1 MRFAATT
8 VLLVSS
14 AVAALVRCSG
24 PGLASSPP
32 QLHVG
37 QQVSA
42 ETLAPLAPLET
53 SEVEHRLL
61 DRAWVAAGEDAL
73 AHPTT
78 VKLPYAEAGGFLGSE
93 PSARAFAFEGSE
105 GQVVKIVLARSEAQ
119 GSPLFVDGNIRVE
132 LFLEQTQRGEQTHA
146 LLAELVTSE
155 PSLWFRLPVTAS
167 YVVRLAP
174 EPLTDALYRLSVE
187 LEAALP
193 FPVKGRSEDAVRSL
207 FGMPRDSGLRHH
219 EGVDIFAPRYTP
231 VVAVADGQAT
241 PRENQLGG
249 NTVWLSTP
257 GMSYYYAHLE
267 RATVS
272 PGQRVRVG
280 DVIGYVG
287 NSGNAATT
295 DPHLHFGIY
304 RWGRGAVDPFPLL
317 QARRF
322 REPSRGLPDSRLVQ
336 ASARRACRIAPRVH
350 VHDVA
355 AFGCAMQVGTASD
368 AHASTIAGDCRD
380 LLSTDGP
387 VSPEARP
394 ESPRGSPLA
403 PHLGSQRVVQW
414 QTAQPLPVDDLPT
427 TLAPVNFDPGPAL
440 EVSQAPDADGL
451 HLTCELASMARAGA
465 LGAGVEQRLRA
476 RVF

>member
-1 MRFAATT
+1 MRFAATS
-8 VLLVSS
+8 VLLVFS
-14 AVAALVRCSG
+14 AAAALVRCSD
-24 PGLASSPP
+24 PGLASNPP

-42 ETLAPLAPLET
+42 ETLAPLAPLAPLET

-61 DRAWVAAGEDAL
+61 DRAWLAAGEDAL
-73 AHPTT
+73 AHPTM
-78 VKLPYAEAGGFLGSE
+78 VKLPYAESGGFLGSE
-93 PSARAFAFEGSE
+93 PSARAFAFNGSE

-119 GSPLFVDGNIRVE
+119 GSTVFVDGNIRVE
-132 LFLEQTQRGEQTHA
+132 LFLVQTQRGEQTHA

-155 PSLWFRLPVTAS
+155 PSLWFRLPVAAS
-167 YVVRLAP
+167 YVVRLEP

-193 FPVKGRSEDAVRSL
+193 FPVKGRSEDAVGSL
-207 FGMPRDSGLRHH
+207 FGMPRDAGLRHH
-219 EGVDIFAPRYTP
+219 EGIDIFAPRYTP
-231 VVAVADGQAT
+231 VVAVADGEAT
-241 PRENQLGG
+241 PRENELGG

-257 GMSYYYAHLE
+257 GRSYYYAHLE
-267 RATVS
+267 RAAVS

-322 REPSRGLPDSRLVQ
+322 REPSLGRPDTRLVQ
-336 ASARRACRIAPRVH
+336 VSARRPCRIAPRVH

-355 AFGCAMQVGTASD
+355 AFGCAMQVGTAAD
-368 AHASTIAGDCRD
+368 AHASTIAADCRARD
-380 LLSTDGP
+380 LLAPETA
-387 VSPEARP
+387 VSSEALP
-394 ESPRGSPLA
+394 ESP
-403 PHLGSQRVVQW
+403 LGAKRVVQW
-414 QTAQPLPVDDLPT
+414 QTAEPLPVDAHAPAT
-427 TLAPVNFDPGPAL
+427 VAPVEFDPSPAL
-440 EVSQAPDADGL
+440 EVSPAAGADGL
-451 HLTCELASMARAGA
+451 HLACELASMARAGSQ
-465 LGAGVEQRLRA
+465 GEQRLRA

>member
-1 MRFAATT
+1 
-8 VLLVSS
+8 
-14 AVAALVRCSG
+14 
-24 PGLASSPP
+24 
-32 QLHVG
+32 
-37 QQVSA
+37 
-42 ETLAPLAPLET
+42 
-53 SEVEHRLL
+53 
-61 DRAWVAAGEDAL
+61 
-73 AHPTT
+73 
-78 VKLPYAEAGGFLGSE
+78 
-93 PSARAFAFEGSE
+93 
-105 GQVVKIVLARSEAQ
+105 
-119 GSPLFVDGNIRVE
+119 
-132 LFLEQTQRGEQTHA
+132 
-146 LLAELVTSE
+146 
-155 PSLWFRLPVTAS
+155 
-167 YVVRLAP
+167 
-174 EPLTDALYRLSVE
+174 
-187 LEAALP
+187 
-193 FPVKGRSEDAVRSL
+193 
-207 FGMPRDSGLRHH
+207 
-219 EGVDIFAPRYTP
+219 
-231 VVAVADGQAT
+231 
-241 PRENQLGG
+241 
-249 NTVWLSTP
+249 VWLSTP

-336 ASARRACRIAPRVH
+336 ASARRACRIAPRVR

-380 LLSTDGP
+380 LLSTDSP
-387 VSPEARP
+387 VRPEARP

-427 TLAPVNFDPGPAL
+427 TLAPVNFDPSPAL